1 MARSTTVF
9 SHLMGPMALRLGL
22 VAIVLVMVVVPA
34 DLAQAFQADV
44 RSQDVSF
51 RSGDVTLRGTVL
63 LPNTA
68 GPNPAMA
75 LLAGSGAGPRDKYRL
90 EAEAFAQAGIVTLIY
105 DKRTSGY
112 STTGSGNRSYA
123 ALADD
128 ALAAVSLLQHHPDVD
143 PSAVGLWGH
152 SEGGWVAPLAASRS
166 TNVAFVVTVGA
177 SAVPAAQ
184 QTVWALGNRL
194 RSMGVSGSMVD
205 TFLPATVRVLVS
217 AGAFAEAD
225 YDGVDAWQRVQQPV
239 LAIWGAQGNVVPPAE
254 SSRAMAQAL
263 EGGGNQQHT
272 IRFFPGEHAAHTTP
286 DGFERG
292 DSLAPGYAQT
302 VTSWV
307 HSIAEAPH
315 SRRSSRV
322 RRPRGTV
329 PHRSRRSRHINPQRC
344 R

>member
-1 MARSTTVF
+1 MGTRAGTRSNP
-9 SHLMGPMALRLGL
+9 GC
-22 VAIVLVMVVVPA
+22 
-34 DLAQAFQADV
+34 FQADV

-75 LLAGSGAGPRDKYRL
+75 LLAGSGARPRDKYRL
-90 EAEAFAQAGIVTLIY
+90 EAEAFAQTGIVTLIY

-205 TFLPATVRVLVS
+205 TFLPATVRLLVS

-239 LAIWGAQGNVVPPAE
+239 LAIWGAKTTSCHLRRV
-254 SSRAMAQAL
+254 
-263 EGGGNQQHT
+263 
-272 IRFFPGEHAAHTTP
+272 HAP
-286 DGFERG
+286 WPRR
-292 DSLAPGYAQT
+292 
-302 VTSWV
+302 WR
-307 HSIAEAPH
+307 AEAINSTP
-315 SRRSSRV
+315 SASSRV
-322 RRPRGTV
+322 ST
-329 PHRSRRSRHINPQRC
+329 RHIPRPMDSSAVTPW
-344 R
+344 RRATPRP